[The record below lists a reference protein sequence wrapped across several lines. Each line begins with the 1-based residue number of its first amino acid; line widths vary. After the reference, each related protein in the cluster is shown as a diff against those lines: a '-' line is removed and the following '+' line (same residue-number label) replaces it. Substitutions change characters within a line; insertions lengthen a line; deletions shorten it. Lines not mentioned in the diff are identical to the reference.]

1 MLRILIAPIIF
12 FSLVIP
18 GVAFAN
24 TSEVNGFIAV
34 GPALAPDYEGSTDYK
49 AIPLVVARV
58 QSNGYFVE
66 LQGTRARAN
75 LLPIEIL
82 SDSLS
87 LSVMAGPSVNFRP
100 GRGSVENARVDSLRD
115 VDTAIEAGAFIA
127 LRKNGILGERDAL
140 MGRIELVN
148 DVSGTHEGRLL
159 TLRGS
164 YAKPLSKKLRFA
176 AGMDATYAS
185 NDYMETYF
193 SIDADNAGRSG
204 LTAFKSGHG
213 LKDVGLDLSLLYSL
227 TERWGIMGLV
237 RTSYLLGDASD
248 SPIAGEGSSK
258 QFLGGIAVNYRF

>member
-1 MLRILIAPIIF
+1 MLRILIAPLLF
-12 FSLVIP
+12 LSLVFP

-24 TSEVNGFIAV
+24 TGKVNGFIAI
-34 GPALAPDYEGSTDYK
+34 GPALAPDYEGSSDYS